1 MDEVTQG
8 FCTGLRS
15 LLQICRLK
23 LDKLTST
30 EGNYIIGHVMYMYMM
45 YGMIMCTCTYTCTC
59 VVEFNI
65 RLVPILV

>member
-8 FCTGLRS
+8 FCTGLRT

-45 YGMIMCTCTYTCTC
+45 YGMIMCTCTC

-65 RLVPILV
+65 RLVPTCILV